1 MDDYNARSMQEVC
14 QLWLLLIIG
23 SIMTYCE
30 VINSTGISIE
40 TRTACMDGE
49 LSIEMNPLYKMHV

>member
-1 MDDYNARSMQEVC
+1 MQEVR

-30 VINSTGISIE
+30 VVSSTGISIE

>member
-1 MDDYNARSMQEVC
+1 MQEVR

-30 VINSTGISIE
+30 VISSTGISIE
-40 TRTACMDGE
+40 TRTAYMDGE
-49 LSIEMNPLYKMHV
+49 LSIEMNP